1 MSSRRKQSI
10 KDLGAILSEAVPVVV
25 AEEVQRPAVVPP
37 PQPAEAEPP
46 ASRAEAAPEAEAA
59 AAPEA
64 EAAAAPEAEAVTEAE
79 AAAARHEPAEETDGA
94 AAVASQ
100 TETETPAAAQVP
112 EAEAAPALEGSE
124 ELRAAAVAEAPAGEA
139 TPVLWRK
146 STIPFREDQYAEI
159 GHVLADF
166 FLRNDVQLTI
176 AEVVRLG
183 LDKMIEALREPEL
196 REGVLQELYRQ
207 QRRERLVNE
216 KLKHSKSRGL
226 GDYLAA
232 RGQLPG

>member
-46 ASRAEAAPEAEAA
+46 ASRAE